1 MFYCSVLGSSIS
13 WFGNPWRTIFP
24 NVSCFLNQKYVF
36 ASLSRNTFRLF
47 KDERSLYEK
56 HFSSFDVNDILRIRA
71 HGLKVMKAVNS
82 MVEAVSD
89 ENDESLIDQIHFV
102 AHGHH
107 LRGITA
113 RNEFEVRRKILNID
127 YHLLFHYLLK
137 KGCLSQSWKILGHKS
152 WWQFESSGWQSLEEV
167 SQIIGWCCYGWA
179 GHTRVISKNICNKI
193 LE

>member
-1 MFYCSVLGSSIS
+1 M
-13 WFGNPWRTIFP
+13 
-24 NVSCFLNQKYVF
+24 
-36 ASLSRNTFRLF
+36 F

-56 HFSSFDVNDILRIRA
+56 HFSSFDVNDISRIRA

-82 MVEAVSD
+82 MVEAISD

-113 RNEFEVRRKILNID
+113 RNEFEVRRKILNLD

-137 KGCLSQSWKILGHKS
+137 KGCLSQS
-152 WWQFESSGWQSLEEV
+152 
-167 SQIIGWCCYGWA
+167 
-179 GHTRVISKNICNKI
+179 
-193 LE
+193 